1 MPRNTIIPYN
11 PKLKQFAR
19 DLRNNSTLSEVLLWR
34 QIKGQTL
41 KYEFH
46 RQVPI
51 DEFIVDFYCHELKLA
66 IEIDGDSHNDKYDY
80 DVSRQT
86 KLQDS
91 GVKFIR
97 FYDVDVKKNL
107 AGVLSALGNKID
119 EIVRISSTTS
129 P

>member
-19 DLRNNSTLSEVLLWR
+19 DLRNNSTLSEILLWR
-34 QIKGQTL
+34 QIKGQAL

-66 IEIDGDSHNDKYDY
+66 IEIDGDSHNDKYNY
-80 DVSRQT
+80 DMNRQT
-86 KLQDS
+86 KLQDL

-97 FYDVDVKKNL
+97 FSDVDVKKNMN
-107 AGVLSALGNKID
+107 GVLSALKNEID
-119 EIVRISSTTS
+119 EVVRTS